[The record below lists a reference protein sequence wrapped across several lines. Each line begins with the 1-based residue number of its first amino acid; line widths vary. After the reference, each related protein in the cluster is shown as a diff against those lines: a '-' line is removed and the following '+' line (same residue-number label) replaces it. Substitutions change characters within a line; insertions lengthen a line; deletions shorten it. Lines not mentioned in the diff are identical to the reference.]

1 VELLR
6 VLHINDISSS
16 GQFADS
22 EPFVAAGAVTII
34 GKMYGDAD
42 GSGYV
47 NIDDAVFLLHF
58 MFSGGPAPSPMFLG
72 DNDCSG
78 EVDIDDV
85 VYLIEYIFAGGP
97 VPRHACR

>member
-1 VELLR
+1 MELLR

-22 EPFVAAGAVTII
+22 ESFVAAGAVTII

-78 EVDIDDV
+78 DVDIDDV